1 MRILDSIKILS
12 LVCFFIALDVNAEFT
27 TNTLTINSLSIE
39 IRRNENE
46 IIFEGDVFIKSK
58 DFEINADN
66 AVFNNKNKMVSVSG
80 APSRINSTYED
91 NIFIGSA
98 DKIVFSETN
107 EVQLIGNAQM
117 NYENIDISSNEISFS
132 LQDGKITTNN

>member
-1 MRILDSIKILS
+1 LRILDSIKILS
-12 LVCFFIALDVNAEFT
+12 LAFFLMAIDLNAEFT

-39 IRRNENE
+39 IRKNENE
-46 IIFEGDVFIKSK
+46 IIFDGDVFIKSK

-66 AVFNNKNKMVSVSG
+66 AVFNNKNKIVSVSG

>member
-1 MRILDSIKILS
+1 MAIDL
-12 LVCFFIALDVNAEFT
+12 NAEFT

-39 IRRNENE
+39 VRKNENE
-46 IIFEGDVFIKSK
+46 IIFDGDVFIKSK

-66 AVFNNKNKMVSVSG
+66 AVFNNKNKIVSVSG

>member
-39 IRRNENE
+39 VRKNENE
-46 IIFEGDVFIKSK
+46 IIFDGDVFIKSK

-66 AVFNNKNKMVSVSG
+66 AIFNNKNKIVSVSG

>member
-1 MRILDSIKILS
+1 MRILYSIKIPS
-12 LVCFFIALDVNAEFT
+12 LVCFLITLSLNAEFT

-39 IRRNENE
+39 VRKNENE
-46 IIFEGDVFIKSK
+46 IIFDGDVFIKSK

-66 AVFNNKNKMVSVSG
+66 AVFNNKNKMVSVIG

-98 DKIVFSETN
+98 DRIVFSETN

>member
-46 IIFEGDVFIKSK
+46 IIFNGGVFIKSK

-66 AVFNNKNKMVSVSG
+66 AIYNNKNKIVSVSG

-98 DKIVFSETN
+98 DRIVFSETN

>member
-1 MRILDSIKILS
+1 MAIDL
-12 LVCFFIALDVNAEFT
+12 NTEFT

-39 IRRNENE
+39 VRKNENE
-46 IIFEGDVFIKSK
+46 IIFDGDVFIKSK

-66 AVFNNKNKMVSVSG
+66 AIYNKKNKIVSVSG

>member
-1 MRILDSIKILS
+1 MAIDL
-12 LVCFFIALDVNAEFT
+12 NAEFT

-39 IRRNENE
+39 VRRNENE
-46 IIFEGDVFIKSK
+46 IIFDGDVFIKSK

-66 AVFNNKNKMVSVSG
+66 AVFNNKNKIVSVSG

-98 DKIVFSETN
+98 DRIVFSETN

>member
-1 MRILDSIKILS
+1 MRILDSIKTLS
-12 LVCFFIALDVNAEFT
+12 LICFFIALDVNSEFT

-39 IRRNENE
+39 IRRNENK
-46 IIFEGDVFIKSK
+46 IIFNGGVFIKSK
-58 DFEINADN
+58 EFEINADN
-66 AVFNNKNKMVSVSG
+66 AVYNNKNKIVSVSG
-80 APSRINSTYED
+80 APSRINSPYED

>member
-1 MRILDSIKILS
+1 MAIDL
-12 LVCFFIALDVNAEFT
+12 NAEFT

-39 IRRNENE
+39 VRKNENE
-46 IIFEGDVFIKSK
+46 IIFDGDVFIKSK

-66 AVFNNKNKMVSVSG
+66 AIYNNKNKIVSVSG

-107 EVQLIGNAQM
+107 EIQLIGNAQM

>member
-1 MRILDSIKILS
+1 MGIDL
-12 LVCFFIALDVNAEFT
+12 NAEFT

-39 IRRNENE
+39 VRRNENE
-46 IIFEGDVFIKSK
+46 IIFDGDVFIKSK

-66 AVFNNKNKMVSVSG
+66 AIYNNKNKIVSVSG

-98 DKIVFSETN
+98 DRIVFSETN

>member
-1 MRILDSIKILS
+1 MRILDSIKTLS
-12 LVCFFIALDVNAEFT
+12 LICFFIALDVNAEFT

-39 IRRNENE
+39 VRKNENE
-46 IIFEGDVFIKSK
+46 IIFDGDVFIKSK
-58 DFEINADN
+58 NFEINADN
-66 AVFNNKNKMVSVSG
+66 AIYNNKNKIVSVSG

-98 DKIVFSETN
+98 DRIVFSETN

>member
-1 MRILDSIKILS
+1 MGIDL
-12 LVCFFIALDVNAEFT
+12 NAEFT

-39 IRRNENE
+39 VRKNENE
-46 IIFEGDVFIKSK
+46 IIFDGNVFIKSK

-66 AVFNNKNKMVSVSG
+66 AIYNNKNKIVSVSG

>member
-1 MRILDSIKILS
+1 MRILDSIKTLS
-12 LVCFFIALDVNAEFT
+12 LICFFIALDVNSEFT

-46 IIFEGDVFIKSK
+46 IIFNGGVFIKSK

-66 AVFNNKNKMVSVSG
+66 AIYNNKNKIVSVSG

>member
-1 MRILDSIKILS
+1 LRILDSIKILS
-12 LVCFFIALDVNAEFT
+12 LACFFIALDVNAEFT

-46 IIFEGDVFIKSK
+46 IIFNGGVFIKSK

-66 AVFNNKNKMVSVSG
+66 AIYNNKNKIVSVSG

>member
-39 IRRNENE
+39 VRRNENE
-46 IIFEGDVFIKSK
+46 IIFDGDVFIKSK

-66 AVFNNKNKMVSVSG
+66 AVYNNKNKIVSVSG
-80 APSRINSTYED
+80 TPSRINSTYED

-98 DKIVFSETN
+98 DRIVFSETN

>member
-1 MRILDSIKILS
+1 MAIDLD
-12 LVCFFIALDVNAEFT
+12 AEFT

-39 IRRNENE
+39 IRKNENE
-46 IIFEGDVFIKSK
+46 IIFDGDVFIKSK

-66 AVFNNKNKMVSVSG
+66 AVFNNKNKMVSVIG

-98 DKIVFSETN
+98 DRIVFSETN

>member
-39 IRRNENE
+39 VRRNENE
-46 IIFEGDVFIKSK
+46 IIFDGDVFIKSK

-66 AVFNNKNKMVSVSG
+66 AVFNNKNKMVSVIG

-98 DKIVFSETN
+98 DRIVFSETN
-107 EVQLIGNAQM
+107 
-117 NYENIDISSNEISFS
+117 
-132 LQDGKITTNN
+132 

>member
-12 LVCFFIALDVNAEFT
+12 LACFFIALDVNAEFT

-46 IIFEGDVFIKSK
+46 IIFNGGVFIKSK

-66 AVFNNKNKMVSVSG
+66 AVFNNKNKMVSVIG

-98 DKIVFSETN
+98 DRIVFSETN

-132 LQDGKITTNN
+132 LQDGKITTNK

>member
-39 IRRNENE
+39 VRRNENE
-46 IIFEGDVFIKSK
+46 IIFDGDVFIKSK

-66 AVFNNKNKMVSVSG
+66 AIYNNKNKIVSVSG
-80 APSRINSTYED
+80 GPSRINSTYED

>member
-12 LVCFFIALDVNAEFT
+12 LLCFISIDINSEFT
-27 TNTLTINSLSIE
+27 TNTLTINSSSIE
-39 IRRNENE
+39 VRKNENE
-46 IIFEGDVFIKSK
+46 IIFDGDVFIKSK

-66 AVFNNKNKMVSVSG
+66 AIYNNKNKIVSVSG

>member
-12 LVCFFIALDVNAEFT
+12 LLCFISIDINSEFT
-27 TNTLTINSLSIE
+27 TNTLTINSSSIE
-39 IRRNENE
+39 VKKNYDE
-46 IIFEGDVFIKSK
+46 IIFNGNVLIKSK
-58 DFEINADN
+58 DFIINADN
-66 AVFNNKNKMVSVSG
+66 AIYNNIKKIVSVNG

-107 EVQLIGNAQM
+107 EIKLIGNAQM
-117 NYENIDISSNEISFS
+117 NYENIDITSNEISFS

>member
-1 MRILDSIKILS
+1 LRILDSIKTLS
-12 LVCFFIALDVNAEFT
+12 LICFFIALDVNSEFI

-39 IRRNENE
+39 IRRNENK
-46 IIFEGDVFIKSK
+46 IIFNGGVFIKSK
-58 DFEINADN
+58 EFEINADN
-66 AVFNNKNKMVSVSG
+66 AVYNNKNKIVSVSG
-80 APSRINSTYED
+80 APSRINSTFED

>member
-39 IRRNENE
+39 VRKNENE
-46 IIFEGDVFIKSK
+46 IIFDGDVFIKSK

-66 AVFNNKNKMVSVSG
+66 AVYNNKNKIVSVSG

>member
-46 IIFEGDVFIKSK
+46 IIFNGGVFIKSK

-66 AVFNNKNKMVSVSG
+66 AIYNNKNKIVSVSG

-91 NIFIGSA
+91 NIFIVSA
-98 DKIVFSETN
+98 DRIVFSETN
-107 EVQLIGNAQM
+107 DIQLLGNAQM
-117 NYENIDISSNEISFS
+117 NYDNIDNSSNEISFS
-132 LQDGKITTNN
+132 LQDV

>member
-39 IRRNENE
+39 VRRNENE
-46 IIFEGDVFIKSK
+46 IIFDGDVFIKSK

-66 AVFNNKNKMVSVSG
+66 AVFNNKNKMVSVIG

>member
-1 MRILDSIKILS
+1 MRILDSIKTLS

-39 IRRNENE
+39 VRRNENE
-46 IIFEGDVFIKSK
+46 IIFDGDVFIKSK

-66 AVFNNKNKMVSVSG
+66 AVFNNKNKMVSVIG

>member
-46 IIFEGDVFIKSK
+46 IIFDGDVFIKSK

-66 AVFNNKNKMVSVSG
+66 AVFNNKNKMVSVIG

-98 DKIVFSETN
+98 DRIVFSETN

>member
-1 MRILDSIKILS
+1 MAIDL
-12 LVCFFIALDVNAEFT
+12 NAEFT

-39 IRRNENE
+39 VRRNENE
-46 IIFEGDVFIKSK
+46 IIFDGDVFIKSK

-66 AVFNNKNKMVSVSG
+66 AIYNNKNKIVSVSG

>member
-39 IRRNENE
+39 VRRNENE
-46 IIFEGDVFIKSK
+46 IIFDGDVFIKSK
-58 DFEINADN
+58 DFEINADS
-66 AVFNNKNKMVSVSG
+66 AVFNNKNKMVSVIG

-98 DKIVFSETN
+98 DRIVFSETN

>member
-1 MRILDSIKILS
+1 LRILDSIKILS
-12 LVCFFIALDVNAEFT
+12 LAFFLMAIDLNAEFT

-39 IRRNENE
+39 IRKNENE
-46 IIFEGDVFIKSK
+46 IIFDGDVFIKSK

-66 AVFNNKNKMVSVSG
+66 AVFNNKNKMVSVIG

-98 DKIVFSETN
+98 DRIVFSETN

>member
-1 MRILDSIKILS
+1 MKILYSIKIPS
-12 LVCFFIALDVNAEFT
+12 LVCFLITLSLNAEFT

-39 IRRNENE
+39 VRKNENE
-46 IIFEGDVFIKSK
+46 IIFNGNVFIKSK

-66 AVFNNKNKMVSVSG
+66 AIYNNKNKMVSVSG

-107 EVQLIGNAQM
+107 KVQLIGNAQM
-117 NYENIDISSNEISFS
+117 NYENIDITSNEISFS
-132 LQDGKITTNN
+132 LQDGKIITNN

>member
-1 MRILDSIKILS
+1 LRILDSIKTLS
-12 LVCFFIALDVNAEFT
+12 LVCFFIALDLNAEFT

-46 IIFEGDVFIKSK
+46 IIFNGGVFIKSK

-66 AVFNNKNKMVSVSG
+66 AIYNNKNKIVSVSG